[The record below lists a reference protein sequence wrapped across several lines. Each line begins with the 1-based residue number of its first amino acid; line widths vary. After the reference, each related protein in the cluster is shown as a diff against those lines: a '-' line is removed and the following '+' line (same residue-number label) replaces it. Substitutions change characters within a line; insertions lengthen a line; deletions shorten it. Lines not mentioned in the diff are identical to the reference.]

1 MKSLKKNYK
10 FWDIAGNIFTVVFL
24 LSFLLFLIFGVGDS
38 FNNLKICIVCIVFT
52 GVSGFLV
59 DFCEDKKADFKFEII
74 KRKKRKRN

>member
-10 FWDIAGNIFTVVFL
+10 FWNIASNVFVVISL
-24 LSFLLFLIFGVGDS
+24 LSFLLFLVFGVGDS
-38 FNNLKICIVCIVFT
+38 FNHFKICIACIILT
-52 GVSGFLV
+52 GVSGFLA